1 MATFVFVS
9 VILMVKGLGGTAPT
23 ADGAAGA
30 MAVVATL
37 YGVIYVSL
45 HNGACMNPA
54 VALGLSAL
62 RWQAG
67 EAGSDP
73 NRVYAHYLYAYML
86 GPAVGGVMA
95 GAFGLLH
102 KKVHDNVPEVDD
114 EGYQRVN

>member
-1 MATFVFVS
+1 
-9 VILMVKGLGGTAPT
+9 MVKGLGGTAPT

-30 MAVVATL
+30 MAVIGTL

-67 EAGSDP
+67 GDP
-73 NRVYAHYLYAYML
+73 DGIYTHYLWAYMI
-86 GPAVGGVMA
+86 GPAVGGMA
-95 GAFGLLH
+95 AGGFALLH
-102 KKVHDNVPEVDD
+102 KKMHDNAQPVDD
-114 EGYQRVN
+114 DGYQRVN